1 MREMKILNFTEINA
15 WKEARI
21 LTRNIYSVTNKSPF
35 SKDFGLRDQVR
46 RAACSIMANIAEG
59 FGCYSNIEFVRYL
72 VISRR
77 SCSELESHLYI
88 ALDQKYIAQD
98 EFDDLI
104 KQSSKTAQLIN
115 GFIRYLRTK
124 RRSC

>member
-1 MREMKILNFTEINA
+1 MKILNFTEIDA

-21 LTRNIYSVTNKSPF
+21 LTKSIYSVTNKISF
-35 SKDFGLRDQVR
+35 SKDFGLKDQIR
-46 RAACSIMANIAEG
+46 RAACSVMANIAEG
-59 FGCYSNIEFVRYL
+59 FGCYSNLEFIRYL

-77 SCSELESHLYI
+77 SCGELESHLYV
-88 ALDQKYIAQD
+88 ALDQRYILQD

-115 GFIRYLRTK
+115 GFIRYLRANQK
-124 RRSC
+124 IR